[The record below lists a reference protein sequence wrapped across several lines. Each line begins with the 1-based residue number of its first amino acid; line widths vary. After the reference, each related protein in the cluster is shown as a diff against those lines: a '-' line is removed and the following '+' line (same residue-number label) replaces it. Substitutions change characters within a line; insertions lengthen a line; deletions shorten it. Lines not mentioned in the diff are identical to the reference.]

1 MVKGI
6 TAVSWSFFFDRAEG
20 RSTRGHSW
28 KLVKNHCR
36 CNSRLEFFSQ
46 RVINRWNS
54 LTEEE
59 IGVSSVNAFKS
70 CLEKRRNRQMD
81 FFKDI

>member
-1 MVKGI
+1 MKINVYQYIK
-6 TAVSWSFFFDRAEG
+6 SCD
-20 RSTRGHSW
+20 
-28 KLVKNHCR
+28 
-36 CNSRLEFFSQ
+36 SRLQFFSQ

-70 CLEKRRNRQMD
+70 CLEKRKKPSD
-81 FFKDI
+81 GFF